1 MPFLPRKMPSW
12 KPVCGKISIMVIL
25 SLLIISCSENEYT
38 EILVAGGGTSGVAAG
53 IQAAA
58 WVSAQ

>member
-1 MPFLPRKMPSW
+1 
-12 KPVCGKISIMVIL
+12 
-25 SLLIISCSENEYT
+25 LIISCSENEYT